1 MKVYEK
7 SKGSLEDVGITLSCS
22 TDNKVL
28 ATADEVEKKVLVME
42 AVIKSYKKLICKAE
56 QELHH
61 KGVPKDRVYHALLDF
76 D

>member
-42 AVIKSYKKLICKAE
+42 VVIKSYKKLICKAE

>member
-28 ATADEVEKKVLVME
+28 PTADEVEKKVLVME
-42 AVIKSYKKLICKAE
+42 AVIKSYKKLVFKAE

>member
-22 TDNKVL
+22 TDDKVL
-28 ATADEVEKKVLVME
+28 PTGDEVERKVQAME
-42 AVIKSYKKLICKAE
+42 IVIKSYKKLVCKAE
-56 QELHH
+56 QELRL
-61 KGVPKDRVYHALLDF
+61 KDRVYHALLDF